1 MVLKFTVTPN
11 RNTVA
16 IPNKFVQRKINVTF
30 QLAPASAG
38 QPSPKFTGTQ
48 SNQVTISGLRLSA
61 KIVKAG
67 GRSMGTAQLQIYGMT
82 LQLMNDLST
91 LGIRIQMVPR
101 NGLIVTAGD
110 NDGGMATVFQGN
122 ITSAWADFQS
132 APDVPFH
139 VEAHTGL
146 PQAVINVPASSYQGS
161 TDVATIMSSLATLAG
176 LAFENN
182 NVQQKINC
190 PYLPGSARDQI
201 AKLAKDAGINWFID
215 SGTTNNAGTLIIW
228 PKNGSRGGQIPLI
241 SPETGMV
248 GYPCY
253 TAMGIIVKTLFNPA
267 IGYGGQI
274 KVQSSLTPANGTWA
288 VYGLDHDL
296 DAQVPNGQWFSTILA
311 YNPKFNPPILG

>member
-1 MVLKFTVTPN
+1 MVLRFTVTPD

-16 IPNKFVQRKINVTF
+16 TPNKFVQRKINVTF
-30 QLAPASAG
+30 QLGTPSAG

-48 SNQVTISGLRLSA
+48 SNIVTISGLRMSA

-67 GRSMGTAQLQIYGMT
+67 GRSAGSASLQIYGMT
-82 LQLMNDLST
+82 LDLMNDLST
-91 LGIRIQMVPR
+91 LGMRVQMWTR
-101 NGLIVTAGD
+101 NSVIVTAGD
-110 NDGGMATVFQGN
+110 DDSGMATVFQGS
-122 ITSAWADFQS
+122 IISAWADFQS

-139 VEAHTGL
+139 VEAHTGGVL
-146 PQAVINVPASSYQGS
+146 SVINVPASSYQGS

-190 PYLPGSARDQI
+190 PYLPGSPREQI
-201 AKLAKDAGINWFID
+201 AKLAKDAGISWFID
-215 SGTTNNAGTLIIW
+215 SGTANNAGTLIIW
-228 PKNGSRGGQIPLI
+228 PKNGSRGGQIPLV
-241 SPETGMV
+241 SSETGMV
-248 GYPCY
+248 GYPTY
-253 TAMGIIVKTLFNPA
+253 SAMGIIVKTLFNPA
-267 IGYGGQI
+267 IGYGGEI